1 MTTNEKLRNIAIIAH
16 VDHGKTTLVD
26 AMLRQSHVFRSNEQ
40 VGERVMDSGDIE
52 RERGIT
58 ILSKN
63 TAILYDGIK
72 INIVDT
78 PGHADFGGEVERVLN
93 MVDGVLLLVDAF
105 EGPMPQ
111 TKYVLR
117 KALEQKLKPIVVINK
132 IDRPDQR
139 VEDVYDE
146 VLELFMELDADDD
159 QLDFPVIYA
168 TARDGIAKFEMEDEN
183 DNLEPL
189 MQTIVKEIPAPQGDL
204 DGPLQ
209 MMVTTLEADDYVGRV
224 AIGRIIRGSVRPN
237 QNVVVISGDHETK
250 AKVGKVYVYQGLK
263 RVDADVAGMG
273 EIVALT
279 GLGDVSIG
287 YTVADA
293 ENPEAL
299 PTINIDEP
307 TLSMTF
313 GVNTSP
319 FAGREGQFVTS
330 RHLRDRLFK
339 EIETNV
345 AMHVEE
351 TDSADVFKVSGRGEL
366 HLSILIEQMRREG
379 YELQVGKPE
388 VVYKTINGQKCEPM
402 ENLTVEVP
410 QEYMGAVMEA
420 LGTRKAELS
429 NMTELSGYIRM
440 EFFIPA
446 RGLIGFRSELLTS
459 TKGNGIMNH
468 IFHGYVPYKGD
479 MSGRSH
485 GSLVAFEQGETT
497 GYGIFSLQDRGTMFI
512 SPGQQVYE
520 GMSVGENARDI
531 DMDINPCKKKNVTNM
546 RTSASDE
553 AIRLTPPRIL
563 SLEQALEYINDDEL
577 VEVTPENIRL
587 RKAIL
592 DRTARGRAAKN
603 ARKSVEF
610 RRKCRYFLEN
620 NKFSREALAFLKEI

>member
-1 MTTNEKLRNIAIIAH
+1 MATNEKLRNIAIIAH

-40 VGERVMDSGDIE
+40 VNERVMDSGDIE

-63 TAILYDGIK
+63 TAILYDDIK

-139 VEDVYDE
+139 VDDVYDE

-168 TARDGIAKFEMEDEN
+168 TARDGIAKFKMEDES

-189 MQTIVKEIPAPQGDL
+189 MQTIVKEIPAPQGDAE
-204 DGPLQ
+204 GPLQ

-237 QNVVVISGDHETK
+237 QNVVIISGDHETK
-250 AKVGKVYVYQGLK
+250 AKVGKVYVYQGLR
-263 RVDADVAGMG
+263 RVDANEAGMG

-299 PTINIDEP
+299 PSINIDEP

-345 AMHVEE
+345 AMRVEE

-388 VVYKTINGQKCEPM
+388 VVYKMINGQKCEPM

-410 QEYMGAVMEA
+410 QEYMGSVMEA

-446 RGLIGFRSELLTS
+446 RGLIGFRSELLTN

-479 MSGRSH
+479 MSGRSR

-520 GMSVGENARDI
+520 GMIVGENARDI

-587 RKAIL
+587 RKTIL

-603 ARKSVEF
+603 ARK
-610 RRKCRYFLEN
+610 
-620 NKFSREALAFLKEI
+620 

>member
-1 MTTNEKLRNIAIIAH
+1 MAINEKLRNIAIIAH

-26 AMLRQSHVFRSNEQ
+26 AMLKQSHVFRSNEQ
-40 VGERVMDSGDIE
+40 VNERVMDSGDIE

-117 KALEQKLKPIVVINK
+117 KALEQGLKPIVVINK
-132 IDRPDQR
+132 IDRLDQR
-139 VEDVYDE
+139 VDDVYDE

-168 TARDGIAKFEMEDEN
+168 AARDGIAKFNMEDTN

-189 MQTIVKEIPAPQGDL
+189 MQTIVKEIPAPQGDAE
-204 DGPLQ
+204 GPLQ

-224 AIGRIIRGSVRPN
+224 AIGRVIRGSVRPN

-263 RVDADVAGMG
+263 RVEVDEAGMG

-479 MSGRSH
+479 MTGRSH

-520 GMSVGENARDI
+520 GMIVGENSRDI

-603 ARKSVEF
+603 ARK
-610 RRKCRYFLEN
+610 
-620 NKFSREALAFLKEI
+620 

>member
-1 MTTNEKLRNIAIIAH
+1 MAINEKLRNIAIIAH

-26 AMLRQSHVFRSNEQ
+26 AMLKQSHVFRSNEQ
-40 VGERVMDSGDIE
+40 VNERVMDSGDIE

-117 KALEQKLKPIVVINK
+117 KALEQGLKPIVVINK

-139 VEDVYDE
+139 VDDVYDE

-159 QLDFPVIYA
+159 QLDFPVVYA
-168 TARDGIAKFEMEDEN
+168 AARDGIAKFNMEDTN

-189 MQTIVKEIPAPQGDL
+189 MQTIVKEIPAPQGDAE
-204 DGPLQ
+204 GPLQ

-224 AIGRIIRGSVRPN
+224 AIGRVIRGSVRPN

-263 RVDADVAGMG
+263 RVEVDEAGMG

-479 MSGRSH
+479 MTGRSH

-520 GMSVGENARDI
+520 GMIVGENSRDI

-603 ARKSVEF
+603 ARK
-610 RRKCRYFLEN
+610 
-620 NKFSREALAFLKEI
+620 

>member
-1 MTTNEKLRNIAIIAH
+1 MAINEKLRNIAIIAH

-26 AMLRQSHVFRSNEQ
+26 AMLKQSHVFRSNEQ
-40 VGERVMDSGDIE
+40 VNERVMDSGDIE

-117 KALEQKLKPIVVINK
+117 KALEQGLKPIVVINK

-139 VEDVYDE
+139 VDDVYDE

-168 TARDGIAKFEMEDEN
+168 AARDGIAKFNMEDTN

-189 MQTIVKEIPAPQGDL
+189 MQTIVKEIPAPQGDAE
-204 DGPLQ
+204 GPLQ

-224 AIGRIIRGSVRPN
+224 AIGRVIRGSVRPN

-263 RVDADVAGMG
+263 RVEVDEAGMG

-440 EFFIPA
+440 ECFISA

-479 MSGRSH
+479 MTGRSH

-520 GMSVGENARDI
+520 GMIVGENSRDI

-603 ARKSVEF
+603 ARK
-610 RRKCRYFLEN
+610 
-620 NKFSREALAFLKEI
+620 

>member
-446 RGLIGFRSELLTS
+446 RGLIGFRSDLLTS

-520 GMSVGENARDI
+520 GMIVGENARDI

-603 ARKSVEF
+603 ARK
-610 RRKCRYFLEN
+610 
-620 NKFSREALAFLKEI
+620 

>member
-388 VVYKTINGQKCEPM
+388 VVYKTINGQNCEPM

-520 GMSVGENARDI
+520 GMIVGENARDI

-603 ARKSVEF
+603 ARK
-610 RRKCRYFLEN
+610 
-620 NKFSREALAFLKEI
+620 

>member
-446 RGLIGFRSELLTS
+446 RGLIGFRSELLAS

-520 GMSVGENARDI
+520 GMIVGENARDI

-603 ARKSVEF
+603 ARK
-610 RRKCRYFLEN
+610 
-620 NKFSREALAFLKEI
+620 